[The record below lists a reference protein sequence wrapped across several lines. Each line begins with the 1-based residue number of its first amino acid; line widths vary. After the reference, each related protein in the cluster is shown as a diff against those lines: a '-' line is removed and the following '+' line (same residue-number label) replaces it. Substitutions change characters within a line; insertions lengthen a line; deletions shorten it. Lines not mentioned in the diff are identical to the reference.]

1 MLMNYQGT
9 ILMVSHDREFINN
22 IATNSIVFEDGT
34 INEYLGGYD
43 DWIAQRTPDVE
54 VSKKQ
59 KSNKSKNMPKIEA
72 KSKLSQDQRK
82 QLRNIPMQIE
92 KIEKAITLVDAQMSE
107 PSFYKKTDQE
117 VKQAQKLSDDLNSEL
132 LEKYETWELL
142 LSME

>member
-1 MLMNYQGT
+1 
-9 ILMVSHDREFINN
+9 
-22 IATNSIVFEDGT
+22 
-34 INEYLGGYD
+34 
-43 DWIAQRTPDVE
+43 
-54 VSKKQ
+54 
-59 KSNKSKNMPKIEA
+59 MPKIEA